1 MEVAVSRRQMNANRT
16 PRKRSKIG
24 KELAALRRMP
34 DSEIDTSDIP
44 EADAEFWANAKKPA
58 QPFDP
63 D

>member
-1 MEVAVSRRQMNANRT
+1 MNANRT

-24 KELAALRRMP
+24 KEFAALRRMP

-44 EADAEFWANAKKPA
+44 EAEAEFWANTKKPA
-58 QPFDP
+58 PPLDP